1 MFQSTLIFEP
11 NIPGEENFFFGGGK
25 EGRNRLP
32 LLGFVVYHHYQIACR
47 SVDWRQ
53 QRSCVSRCLLPFVM
67 ACTQSC
73 SGQQSGAQ
81 CRAGSTQT
89 IFLPLPCSSQQ
100 SGSTRLAYRIGTP
113 VPLILQEVQFVH
125 IRIGQA
131 VHRRDFG
138 EHKASLHNRHPEFT
152 ALFRRFCCSYLLLC
166 PRLPELHQEEEV
178 V

>member
-11 NIPGEENFFFGGGK
+11 NIPGERTFFFWGK
-25 EGRNRLP
+25 GQEQVTIARFCIN
-32 LLGFVVYHHYQIACR
+32 YQIACL

-53 QRSCVSRCLLPFVM
+53 WRSCVSRCLLRFVL

-100 SGSTRLAYRIGTP
+100 SGSTRLAYIIGTP
-113 VPLILQEVQFVH
+113 SSLIF
-125 IRIGQA
+125 
-131 VHRRDFG
+131 
-138 EHKASLHNRHPEFT
+138 
-152 ALFRRFCCSYLLLC
+152 FRRFCCSYLLLC

>member
-1 MFQSTLIFEP
+1 M
-11 NIPGEENFFFGGGK
+11 GGK

-113 VPLILQEVQFVH
+113 IPLILQEVQFANV
-125 IRIGQA
+125 RIEQA
-131 VHRRDFG
+131 VLRRISG
-138 EHKASLHNRHPEFT
+138 STRLAYIIGTPNSLAF
-152 ALFRRFCCSYLLLC
+152 FRRFCCSYLLLC
-166 PRLPELHQEEEV
+166 PRLPELLLEEEV
-178 V
+178 

>member
-11 NIPGEENFFFGGGK
+11 NIPGEENIFLGGGK

-100 SGSTRLAYRIGTP
+100 SGSTRLAYIIGTP
-113 VPLILQEVQFVH
+113 SSLIF
-125 IRIGQA
+125 
-131 VHRRDFG
+131 
-138 EHKASLHNRHPEFT
+138 
-152 ALFRRFCCSYLLLC
+152 FRRFCCSYLLLC